1 VVKEV
6 LSLEK
11 QANVLSINN
20 SQIVSNELK
29 NTIQTSL
36 RIYYSGLIGVAGAC
50 DEHDEIELEKAA
62 MGNLKLGIPY
72 LPKVTQDQ
80 QICVIYNY
88 DVAHGNDFVSDMELL
103 LTDLRKEFSEFSF
116 SNTIQLIDK
125 THKIQNNAGL
135 FCQYQDH
142 YLDLLLDFKHSA
154 STEEK
159 NGSVFCFGRRFVHE
173 LFLNY
178 CKEKLYAF
186 LHPCKIQSCKSIPV
200 IFASNTKAL
209 FQDLIFDLNIRNMA
223 NKSSKL
229 TGKLGQ
235 KVFNDDFTFY
245 QSHHSE
251 NLLTPFFDAE
261 GTVHLD
267 SEYRVPLIKN
277 GEVIQAFSDK
287 RSALEFGM
295 PHTGSATAKYDELPR
310 VELAHYELKACNH
323 SLSQLL
329 QGEKSIMV
337 DHCSESHINTN
348 GEFEFTLKRS
358 YLCKDEKLIGL
369 LPPLK
374 LKIPSEKLFKD
385 AFVGV
390 TKDPIIPLNSEHGVV
405 INMQLESI

>member
-1 VVKEV
+1 MVKEV

-11 QANVLSINN
+11 QANVLSIHN
-20 SQIVSNELK
+20 SQIVSNEVS
-29 NTIQTSL
+29 NTSQTSL

-50 DEHDEIELEKAA
+50 DVHDEIELEKAA

-72 LPKVTQDQ
+72 LPKATQDQ

-103 LTDLRKEFSEFSF
+103 LVDLRKEFSDFSF

-142 YLDLLLDFKHSA
+142 YLDLMLDFRHSS
-154 STEEK
+154 STEVK

-178 CKEKLYAF
+178 CKEKLNAF
-186 LHPCKIQSCKSIPV
+186 LHPCTIPAGKSIPV
-200 IFASNTKAL
+200 IFPSNTRAL
-209 FQDLIFDLNIRNMA
+209 FQDLIFDLDIRNLA
-223 NKSSKL
+223 NNNSKL
-229 TGKLGQ
+229 SGMLGQ
-235 KVFNDDFTFY
+235 KVFNEVFTFY

-251 NLLTPFFDAE
+251 NLLVPFFDAE

-267 SEYRVPLIKN
+267 SEYRVPLIQK
-277 GEVIQAFSDK
+277 GEIVQAYSDK

-295 PHTGSATAKYDELPR
+295 PHTGSATAKYDELPT
-310 VELAHYELKACNH
+310 VELTHYELKAGNQ

-329 QGEKSIMV
+329 QGEKAIMV
-337 DHCSESHINTN
+337 DECSESFINKN
-348 GEFEFTLKRS
+348 GDFEVSLEKS
-358 YLCKDEKLIGL
+358 YLCEGEKLIGL

-374 LKIPSEKLFKD
+374 LITPLSQLFKE

-390 TKDPIIPLNSEHGVV
+390 TKDPLVPLNSEHGV
-405 INMQLESI
+405 IITMQFEGI